1 MASTTTSISIAS
13 RIEWC
18 RQQSMH
24 ASSPREITGWDA
36 EEDGLWDALLN
47 RDHSNQYQQGP
58 PDVLAR
64 YVMGLKDG
72 HALKRTAA
80 AGQDFTTHAQGKQR
94 AAQPARFGS
103 RARSQLS
110 SLVR

>member
-1 MASTTTSISIAS
+1 MALTTTSISIAS

-24 ASSPREITGWDA
+24 ACSPRETTGWEA
-36 EEDGLWDALLN
+36 EEDGLWDSLLN

-64 YVMGLKDG
+64 YVMGLQDG
-72 HALKRTAA
+72 RAMMRMTTAYHQVAPRTSTARTKIPQRQTRNPHASHIR
-80 AGQDFTTHAQGKQR
+80 
-94 AAQPARFGS
+94 
-103 RARSQLS
+103 
-110 SLVR
+110 